1 MKKYKVLLLK
11 DIEGLGKKGEIIEV
25 SDGYARNY
33 LFPRRLAQEVTER
46 MLRSIEEE
54 KLLKQKKEE
63 RAIIKFRKDKEILE
77 KETFTIR
84 TKVGEKGKLFG
95 AITSKDIAEEI
106 QRKCKIAVDK
116 KQILLEEPIKN
127 IGKYEIEIKL
137 HPQIVAKIRLEV
149 IPE

>member
-106 QRKCKIAVDK
+106 QRKCKIVVDK